1 MGLVYIVIGVIIG
14 VGLAIFLDV
23 GSFADKFAKKE
34 EELDDKAEHP
44 EQKK

>member
-14 VGLAIFLDV
+14 VGLAIFIDV

-34 EELDDKAEHP
+34 EQLDDKAEHTN
-44 EQKK
+44 EEK

>member
-14 VGLAIFLDV
+14 VGLTIFIDV

-34 EELDDKAEHP
+34 EQLDDKADHP
-44 EQKK
+44 DEKK